1 MDIEIIINNLKNF
14 YFWIFSKTGFKSW
27 QLIIIALAILFLSER
42 FLNYLRKARIR
53 MLMTKSSNRS
63 DLIGMRLNKS
73 EHALKRQKDQQQ
85 VHPSEQEEEHQSWGQ
100 TTRDWRKLRE
110 KIRHLEHDLSK
121 HEKVEKRLNEEI
133 TALKIANEKLLL
145 EIDKRRTQTAD
156 TLQIQNNELASA
168 VFVQNQTE
176 QTPKKDLD
184 IADSIEHEQSLP
196 LDIKELIAIADLV
209 KRLQAR
215 SQRRQGE

>member
-1 MDIEIIINNLKNF
+1 MDF
-14 YFWIFSKTGFKSW
+14 YFWICSKTGLKSW
-27 QLIIIALAILFLSER
+27 QLIIIALAVLFLSER
-42 FLNYLRKARIR
+42 FLNYIRKVRIR
-53 MLMTKSSNRS
+53 MLITKSSNRS
-63 DLIGMRLNKS
+63 DLIGIRLNKS
-73 EHALKRQKDQQQ
+73 EEALKRQKDQQEVQ
-85 VHPSEQEEEHQSWGQ
+85 PFEQEEEHQSWGQ

-121 HEKVEKRLNEEI
+121 HEKIEKRLNEEI
-133 TALKIANEKLLL
+133 TALKTANEKLLL

-156 TLQIQNNELASA
+156 ILQMQNNKPVTA

-176 QTPKKDLD
+176 QTPKKDLEL
-184 IADSIEHEQSLP
+184 ADSTDNEQSLP

-209 KRLQAR
+209 KRLQTR

>member
-1 MDIEIIINNLKNF
+1 MDIEIIINNLRNF
-14 YFWIFSKTGFKSW
+14 YFWICSKTGFKSW

-73 EHALKRQKDQQQ
+73 EQALKRQKDQQQ
-85 VHPSEQEEEHQSWGQ
+85 VHTSEQEEEHQSWGQ

-184 IADSIEHEQSLP
+184 IADSIENEQSLP

-209 KRLQAR
+209 KRLQSR
-215 SQRRQGE
+215 SQRRQCE

>member
-1 MDIEIIINNLKNF
+1 MDIKIIINNLMDF
-14 YFWIFSKTGFKSW
+14 YFWICSKTGLKSW
-27 QLIIIALAILFLSER
+27 QLIIIALAVLFLSER
-42 FLNYLRKARIR
+42 FLNYIRKVRIR
-53 MLMTKSSNRS
+53 MLITKSSNRS
-63 DLIGMRLNKS
+63 DLIGIRLNKS
-73 EHALKRQKDQQQ
+73 EEALKRQKDQQEVQ
-85 VHPSEQEEEHQSWGQ
+85 PFEQEEEHQSWGQ

-121 HEKVEKRLNEEI
+121 HEKIEKRLNEEI
-133 TALKIANEKLLL
+133 TALKTANEKLLL

-156 TLQIQNNELASA
+156 ILQMQNNKPVTA

-176 QTPKKDLD
+176 QTPKKDLEL
-184 IADSIEHEQSLP
+184 ADSTDNEQSLP

-209 KRLQAR
+209 KRLQTR